1 MVTARAEA
9 EGVVVI
15 GGSAGSMGQVEAIL
29 AKLPPLL
36 AIPVVFILHR
46 GMDVRA
52 GAALAHRLG
61 RVGRLEVV
69 EVEDLTYYRPDQ
81 VYLAPPGYHTLIGRS
96 GPTLS
101 SEPRQSYSIPS
112 IDSAFESA
120 ADAFGSAATVVGL
133 SCANN
138 DGLAGARPGLAAG
151 GRVLAVDPAL
161 VSQPVLVRALATE
174 PGVEFADPLGLA
186 TRVAGATSGGSAGA
200 STAPS

>member
-1 MVTARAEA
+1 MVTSPVAAA
-9 EGVVVI
+9 GVIVI
-15 GGSAGSMGQVEAIL
+15 GGSAGSMGQVENIL
-29 AKLPPLL
+29 AQLPARL
-36 AIPVVFILHR
+36 AVPVVFILHR

-69 EVEDLTYYRPDQ
+69 EVEDLTIYQPDQ

-120 ADAFGSAATVVGL
+120 ADAFGSAATVVAL
-133 SCANN
+133 SCANI
-138 DGLAGARPGLAAG
+138 DGLTGARHVLAAG

-161 VSQPVLVRALATE
+161 VSQPVLVRALSSDSR
-174 PGVEFADPLGLA
+174 VEFTDPLGLA
-186 TRVAGATSGGSAGA
+186 AMIAETTGGG
-200 STAPS
+200 